1 MSRHAVG
8 YSVIGAGKSGVA
20 ASNLLVSRGHDVV
33 LYEDRADAPRPAGL
47 DARVGYE
54 AGHHDVRLGDVAVLS
69 PGVPEVSPVRA
80 EVAARAAKVI
90 GELELFALSCE
101 LPILAVTGTDGK
113 STTTTMLG
121 DIMAASGRPTIVGGN
136 LGNPLTGEV
145 ALLQPGGVVV
155 AEVSCFQLTTCET
168 FCPAVAIVTNIAED
182 HTDYHGSF
190 GAYQAAKRR
199 VWDAM
204 GPSGAVVLNADDPH
218 IRGWLEGGAGPQQT
232 PVYWFSSR
240 ESVTSVRGIS
250 VDVAA
255 FLRDAV
261 LYVTPPG
268 GDATPLMTRPELP
281 LVGDHNVMNALAAAQ
296 AAVLAGVEVATCRAA
311 LMAYRPLPH
320 RLNPVGTVDGVT
332 WVNDSKAT
340 NPNAAM
346 AGVRAISGPLTAL
359 VGGSSKDA
367 DFGELAALLAGRAD
381 RVVCFGQTR
390 DLVAAALHGAVLAS
404 GASPE
409 RARPEVHVVPSMEA
423 AMDLARS
430 LTQGPATVLLAPA
443 CASFDAYK
451 GYHHRGEVF
460 EARVRSWL
468 AGA

>member
-1 MSRHAVG
+1 M
-8 YSVIGAGKSGVA
+8 
-20 ASNLLVSRGHDVV
+20 
-33 LYEDRADAPRPAGL
+33 
-47 DARVGYE
+47 
-54 AGHHDVRLGDVAVLS
+54 
-69 PGVPEVSPVRA
+69 
-80 EVAARAAKVI
+80 
-90 GELELFALSCE
+90 
-101 LPILAVTGTDGK
+101 
-113 STTTTMLG
+113 
-121 DIMAASGRPTIVGGN
+121 
-136 LGNPLTGEV
+136 
-145 ALLQPGGVVV
+145 
-155 AEVSCFQLTTCET
+155 
-168 FCPAVAIVTNIAED
+168 
-182 HTDYHGSF
+182 
-190 GAYQAAKRR
+190 
-199 VWDAM
+199 
-204 GPSGAVVLNADDPH
+204 
-218 IRGWLEGGAGPQQT
+218 
-232 PVYWFSSR
+232 
-240 ESVTSVRGIS
+240 
-250 VDVAA
+250 
-255 FLRDAV
+255 
-261 LYVTPPG
+261 
-268 GDATPLMTRPELP
+268 
-281 LVGDHNVMNALAAAQ
+281 
-296 AAVLAGVEVATCRAA
+296 LAGVEVATCRAA
-311 LMAYRPLPH
+311 LMSYRPLPH

-346 AGVRAISGPLTAL
+346 AGIRAISGPLTAL

-381 RVVCFGQTR
+381 RVVCYGQTR

>member
-1 MSRHAVG
+1 MSG

-20 ASNLLVSRGHDVV
+20 ASNLLAAEGHDVV
-33 LYEDRADAPRPAGL
+33 LFEDRADAPRPAGL
-47 DARVGYE
+47 DPRVGYE

-69 PGVPEVSPVRA
+69 PGIPEVSPVRA
-80 EVAARAAKVI
+80 DIAARAAKVI

-101 LPILAVTGTDGK
+101 LPILAITGTDGK

-121 DIMAASGRPTIVGGN
+121 DIMAAAGRPTVVGGN

-145 ALLQPGGVVV
+145 AALQPGGVVV

-168 FCPAVAIVTNIAED
+168 FRPAVAIVTNIAED

-204 GPSGAVVLNADDPH
+204 GPRDAVVLNADDPH
-218 IRGWLEGGAGPQQT
+218 IRGWLEAQLGPKGT

-240 ESVTSVRGIS
+240 GATCIIRGTS

-255 FLRDAV
+255 YCRNDV
-261 LYVTPPG
+261 LHVTPPG
-268 GDATPLMTRPELP
+268 GAATPLMTRAELP
-281 LVGDHNVMNALAAAQ
+281 LVGDHNVLKALAAAQ
-296 AAVLAGVEVATCRAA
+296 AAVLAGVDVATCRAA

-320 RLNPVGTVDGVT
+320 RLNPVATVDGVT

-346 AGVRAISGPLTAL
+346 AGIRAISGPLTAL

-367 DFGELAALLAGRAD
+367 DFGELAALLAARAD

-390 DLVAAALHGAVLAS
+390 DLVAAALHGAVQATRPHS
-404 GASPE
+404 
-409 RARPEVHVVPSMEA
+409 ARPEVHVVPSMEA

-430 LTQGPATVLLAPA
+430 LTRGPATVLLAPA

-460 EARVRSWL
+460 EARVRGWL
-468 AGA
+468 AGP